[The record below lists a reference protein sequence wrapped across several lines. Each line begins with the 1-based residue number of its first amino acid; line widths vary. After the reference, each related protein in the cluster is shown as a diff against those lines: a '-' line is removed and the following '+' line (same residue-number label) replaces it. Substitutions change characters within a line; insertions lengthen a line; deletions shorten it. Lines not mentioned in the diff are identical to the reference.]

1 MLSLAERVAI
11 LESNGY
17 TVSNGKVTDSNGNT
31 IIEYDHSL
39 DHEVFQEITEE
50 EKIDVT
56 SFTRQTST

>member
-39 DHEVFQEITEE
+39 DPEVFQEITEE
-50 EKIDVT
+50 E
-56 SFTRQTST
+56 